1 VKNRLFE
8 VVDRLKREHG
18 RRLVITEHG
27 RPVAVLMSVG
37 DLESLEETLD
47 VLNDEP
53 LMADI
58 CEALAECTSN
68 PRVLLTKD
76 EALQLLH
83 ER

>member
-1 VKNRLFE
+1 
-8 VVDRLKREHG
+8 
-18 RRLVITEHG
+18 
-27 RPVAVLMSVG
+27 VLSVE

-53 LMADI
+53 LMADFR
-58 CEALAECTSN
+58 EALAERISS
-68 PRVLLTKD
+68 PALILSKD